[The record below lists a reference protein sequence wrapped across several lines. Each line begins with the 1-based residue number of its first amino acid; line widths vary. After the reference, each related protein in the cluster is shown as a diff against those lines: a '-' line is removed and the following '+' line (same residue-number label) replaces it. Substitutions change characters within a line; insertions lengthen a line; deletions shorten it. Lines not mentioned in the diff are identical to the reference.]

1 MVVELMERDV
11 RSYLHTD
18 GRKASLEA
26 RVSIGLGAL
35 SGILYLHSQ
44 VRHPKAPRKHTAI
57 LCGSESTRLLCAIAT
72 PALLC
77 FFCPCPRAGDT

>member
-44 VRHPKAPRKHTAI
+44 VRHPRAPSKHPAT
-57 LCGSESTRLLCAIAT
+57 LCYSDTRSPMLLL
-72 PALLC
+72 PL
-77 FFCPCPRAGDT
+77 PPGG